1 MSRISHKERER
12 ILRLG
17 RTLTV
22 AKPEA
27 QGSLAAPS
35 GSASVLELGHAKSN
49 DAHCLACGFEMVGGR
64 YVGLCPKC
72 GSDRWYL
79 TRLEQSPRI
88 GLGAAGAQLQ
98 GRGRDTA
105 SQQSL
110 SPNDQALR
118 LADASQ
124 SATKKEKP

>member
-1 MSRISHKERER
+1 MSRHSPKEIER
-12 ILRLG
+12 IKRIAAG
-17 RTLTV
+17 
-22 AKPEA
+22 ADFGKPVA

-72 GSDRWYL
+72 GSDRWYR
-79 TRLEQSPRI
+79 TRLKQSPKT
-88 GLGAAGAQLQ
+88 GLGAGGAQLQ

-105 SQQSL
+105 SHQTL
-110 SPNDQALR
+110 SPNDQALPQGG
-118 LADASQ
+118 A
-124 SATKKEKP
+124 KKGNDEH